1 MNNDLPLLEV
11 SNLTIRD
18 SRRTLFKD
26 LSFDINPG
34 QTIAVMGP
42 SGIGKS
48 MLSKAIAGFTPA
60 DIMVSGS
67 IKIGGVE
74 VSQLPLLARKATQRP
89 AVIFQDALQALNPLA
104 KVGAQLNLALST
116 SSTKA
121 TLQQLEVITPL
132 LQNLGFDYPKETL
145 ASYPSQLSGGQRQR
159 ICIAMALLGNASVV
173 IADEPTSALDP
184 VSENEILRLY
194 RQAIAQDQLAGLL
207 ITHDLQ
213 AALACDKLLV
223 IDDAKMIAYG
233 QPYQALHASEH
244 SFCSQVRELM
254 A

>member
-11 SNLTIRD
+11 SNLTISD

-26 LSFDINPG
+26 LSFAIHPG
-34 QTIAVMGP
+34 QTLAVMGP

-60 DIMVSGS
+60 DINVSGS
-67 IKIGGVE
+67 IKIGGAE
-74 VSQLPLLARKATQRP
+74 VSQLSLLARKATQRP

-104 KVGAQLNLALST
+104 KVGAQLSLALSST
-116 SSTKA
+116 STKA
-121 TLQQLEVITPL
+121 SALQLQHITEL
-132 LQNLGFDYPKETL
+132 LQSLGFDYPKETL

-159 ICIAMALLGNASVV
+159 ICIAIALLGDASLL

-184 VSENEILRLY
+184 VSENQILSLY
-194 RQAIAQDQLAGLL
+194 RNAIKQNQLAGFL
-207 ITHDLQ
+207 ITHDLK
-213 AALACDKLLV
+213 AALACENLLV
-223 IDDAKMIAYG
+223 IDDGQMIAYG
-233 QPYQALHASEH
+233 QPYQALHQSEH
-244 SFCSQVRELM
+244 RFCTQIRELM

>member
-1 MNNDLPLLEV
+1 MNSNLPLLEV
-11 SNLTIRD
+11 SNLTISD
-18 SRRTLFKD
+18 SRRTIFKD
-26 LSFDINPG
+26 LSFAINSG
-34 QTIAVMGP
+34 QTLAVMGP

-60 DIMVSGS
+60 DIVVSGS
-67 IKIGGVE
+67 IKVAGVE
-74 VSQLPLLARKATQRP
+74 VAQLPLLARKASQRP

-104 KVGAQLNLALST
+104 KVGTQLSLALS
-116 SSTKA
+116 SRSTKA
-121 TLQQLEVITPL
+121 STQQLQHITEL
-132 LQNLGFDYPKETL
+132 LQSLGFDYPKETL

-159 ICIAMALLGNASVV
+159 ICIAIALLGDASVL

-194 RQAIAQDQLAGLL
+194 RQAIKQDKLAGFL

-223 IDDAKMIAYG
+223 IDDGKMIAYG
-233 QPYQALHASEH
+233 QPYQALHESEH
-244 SFCSQVRELM
+244 RFCSQVRELM

>member
-11 SNLTIRD
+11 KNLTIGD
-18 SRRTLFKD
+18 STRAIFED
-26 LSFDINPG
+26 LSFAIDPG
-34 QTIAVMGP
+34 HTLAVMGP

-48 MLSKAIAGFTPA
+48 MLSKAIAGFTPT
-60 DIMVSGS
+60 DIKVSGS
-67 IKIGGVE
+67 IKVGGVE
-74 VSQLPLLARKATQRP
+74 VSSLPLLARQAPQRP

-104 KVGAQLNLALST
+104 KVGAQLSLALSST
-116 SSTKA
+116 STKA
-121 TLQQLEVITPL
+121 NPQQLQQIIQL
-132 LQNLGFDYPKETL
+132 LQSLGFDYPKETL

-159 ICIAMALLGNASVV
+159 ICIAIALLGDASVL

-184 VSENEILRLY
+184 VSENEILSLY
-194 RQAIAQDQLAGLL
+194 RQAIRQEQLAGIL

-223 IDDAKMIAYG
+223 IDDGKMIAYG
-233 QPYQALHASEH
+233 QPYKALHESEH
-244 SFCSQVRELM
+244 RFCSQVRELM